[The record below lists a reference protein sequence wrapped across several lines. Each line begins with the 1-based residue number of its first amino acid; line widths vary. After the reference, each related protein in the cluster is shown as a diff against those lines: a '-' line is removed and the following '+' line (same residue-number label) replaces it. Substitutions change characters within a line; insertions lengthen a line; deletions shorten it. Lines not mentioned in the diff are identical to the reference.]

1 MEKSKIHLIMPMGG
15 AGSRFFKNGF
25 VMPKPLIEINGY
37 PFLYW
42 ATLSISK
49 FVDVED
55 ITFVV
60 LKQHIEEFKI
70 DEVIKKYFPEAKI
83 EVIPELLN
91 GAVLTC
97 MHGVQS
103 INDDL
108 PIIFNDCDH
117 MFTCKDFYSFCE
129 KGIFDMPDGAL
140 LTFESSDPKYSF
152 LQMDETGN
160 VIHTVEKQAVSTHA
174 ICGAYYFK
182 NKKTFLECANEY
194 LDKCNY
200 SEYYVSG
207 VYNIMAE
214 HNMRIDNFTCDMH
227 LPFGTPDEY
236 YAAEKSDEFERM
248 LKK

>member
-1 MEKSKIHLIMPMGG
+1 MNQQIHLIMPMAG

-25 VMPKPLIEINGY
+25 VMPKPLIEINDK

-42 ATLSISK
+42 ATKSISNFIEVK
-49 FVDVED
+49 D

-60 LKQHIEEFKI
+60 LKQHIEEFQIDKKI
-70 DEVIKKYFPEAKI
+70 KEHFPEANI
-83 EVIPELLN
+83 VIIPEVLN

-97 MHGVQS
+97 MNGIKE

-117 MFTCKDFYSFCE
+117 AFISSKFNSYANF
-129 KGIFDMPDGAL
+129 GNFDELDGGL
-140 LTFESSDPKYSF
+140 LTFESNEPKYSF
-152 LQMDETGN
+152 LQMDENGN
-160 VIHTVEKQAVSTHA
+160 VINTVEKKVVSNHA

-182 NKKTFLECANEY
+182 NKDLFLDCANEY

-200 SEYYVSG
+200 SEYFVSG

-214 HNMRIDNFTCDMH
+214 KNKKIANFKCDIH
-227 LPFGTPDEY
+227 VPFGTPDEY
-236 YAAEKSDEFERM
+236 YAAKDNDIFR
-248 LKK
+248 KVIKD

>member
-1 MEKSKIHLIMPMGG
+1 MNKIHLIMPMGG
-15 AGSRFFKNGF
+15 AGSRFFNNGF
-25 VMPKPLIEINGY
+25 VMPKPLIEINGK

-42 ATLSISK
+42 STISISN

-60 LKQHIEEFKI
+60 LQQHIDEFQI
-70 DEVIKKYFPEAKI
+70 DKVIKDNFPNAKI
-83 EVIPELLN
+83 EVIPKLLN

-97 MHGVQS
+97 MNGVKN
-103 INDDL
+103 IDDSQ

-117 MFTCKDFYSFCE
+117 LFVCNEFYDFCKQAE
-129 KGIFDMPDGAL
+129 FDDVDGAL
-140 LTFESSDPKYSF
+140 LTFDSTDPKYSF
-152 LQMDETGN
+152 LEMDNQGN
-160 VIHTVEKQAVSTHA
+160 VIHTVEKKAVSNHA

-182 NKKTFLECANEY
+182 NKDVFLSNANEY

-207 VYNIMAE
+207 VYNVMAS
-214 HNMRIDNFTCDMH
+214 HKMYIRNFTCDMH

-236 YAAEKSDEFERM
+236 YQAEKSDGFERV